1 MKSLFNLL
9 PKTGRLAILALI
21 ALSPL
26 SCADQFD
33 FSKVDD
39 PALTGTRGNGTCQM
53 IIVGQVTDARTGLP
67 IKDAAIQLFD
77 AAAISDSDGMY
88 RIEVKD
94 PKDEIDV
101 KRLMWAFVPGFELDT
116 YQFVPSEWIQGNC
129 ENTITYICVDFV
141 MSRKSTT
148 FTVTPSGVSN
158 VSLSDTTLF
167 ITEDPSGDG
176 LKVDTIFT
184 KVNLSI
190 PPGAVNSN
198 TTFTL
203 STYAKQSYVAAS
215 DSIEMHQPL
224 LRFRISTDPMINLN
238 DNFTLTFTPEHP
250 TPFDPMDAGK
260 LAVFRFHDI
269 NHPFQ
274 GFHLPSNLWRK
285 PADAQVNYNPSLG
298 VIGVRSKVL
307 GSYMVQNQA
316 KPLTY
321 AATHSYGPQVNL
333 INLNNCD
340 CTEALY
346 LNYDIN
352 IDGRM
357 QHVGV
362 PALTLEDRL
371 VYLNDLKV
379 LTNTPF
385 SSLSKLLKLGG
396 PNAFNQFIPGPDKV
410 LKDKV
415 LLPKCRQLYVE
426 SRPVMQNSSGTQYIF
441 PYTLQR
447 AIGTQILFNQQLC
460 PTTSSCH
467 QGCP

>member
-1 MKSLFNLL
+1 MKRFFNLL
-9 PKTGRLAILALI
+9 PSTGRLAILALI

-39 PALTGTRGNGTCQM
+39 PALTGNRGFGTCQL

-77 AAAISDSDGMY
+77 AATISDSDGMY
-88 RIEVKD
+88 RIEVSD
-94 PKDEIDV
+94 PKDDIDV

-129 ENTITYICVDFV
+129 ENTTTYICVDFV
-141 MSRKSTT
+141 MSRKGTS

-158 VSLSDTTLF
+158 LSLSDTTLL
-167 ITEDPSGDG
+167 ITQNEGEG
-176 LKVDTIFT
+176 FKVDTIFT
-184 KVNLSI
+184 KLNLSI
-190 PPGAVNSN
+190 PAGAVSSN

-203 STYAKQSYVAAS
+203 SAYAKQSYVASS
-215 DSIEMHQPL
+215 DSIDMHLPL

-238 DNFTLTFTPEHP
+238 QDFVLTFTPDHP
-250 TPFDPMDAGK
+250 VAFDPLDASK
-260 LAVFRFHDI
+260 LSLFRFNDI

-285 PADAQVNYNPSLG
+285 PADAQVNFNPMQG
-298 VIGVRSKVL
+298 IIGVRSKVL
-307 GSYMVQNQA
+307 GTYMVQNQA
-316 KPLTY
+316 KPLTF
-321 AATHSYGPQVNL
+321 AANHSYGPETSL

-340 CTEALY
+340 CTDALY
-346 LNYDIN
+346 LNYDIL

-357 QHVGV
+357 QHVGI
-362 PALTLEDRL
+362 PAMNLKERL
-371 VYLNDLKV
+371 IYLNDLKV

-385 SSLSKLLKLGG
+385 SSLTKLLKLAG

-415 LLPKCRQLYVE
+415 LLPKCRQLYVT
-426 SRPVMQNSSGTQYIF
+426 SKPVMQTSSGNQYGNS
-441 PYTLQR
+441 YTLQR
-447 AIGTQILFNQQLC
+447 SIGTQILFNQQLC